1 MSVIKQ
7 LTTNKGFLALFLYS
21 NSIYILLKK
30 FSEKPPMIIISGSC
44 LNFDKERKKIVEF
57 IEYLQF
63 SVSSKVNCEVSS
75 NGAALGWDFFNIYFD
90 LSLIEKLI
98 ENFPEISKEEGITLE
113 QQFVLWLTKQF
124 KRRNLN
130 YHLKLS
136 DIPYENTKGFRL
148 DPNNYRDDSLLE
160 DLR

>member
-1 MSVIKQ
+1 M
-7 LTTNKGFLALFLYS
+7 FLYS
-21 NSIYILLKK
+21 NFVDIILKK
-30 FSEKPPMIIISGSC
+30 FAEKPPSIVISGSC
-44 LNFDKERKKIVEF
+44 LNFDKERKKIIEF

-63 SVSSKVNCEVSS
+63 SVSSEINCEVSS

-90 LSLIEKLI
+90 LSFMEQLIV
-98 ENFPEISKEEGITLE
+98 NFPEISEEEGITFE
-113 QQFVLWLTKQF
+113 QRFVLWLTKQF
-124 KRRNLN
+124 KRRNLD

>member
-1 MSVIKQ
+1 M
-7 LTTNKGFLALFLYS
+7 FLYS
-21 NSIYILLKK
+21 NFVNILLRK
-30 FSEKPPMIIISGSC
+30 FAEKPPSIVISGSC
-44 LNFDKERKKIVEF
+44 LNFDKERKRIIEL

-63 SVSSKVNCEVSS
+63 SVSSEINCEVSS

-90 LSLIEKLI
+90 HSLMEQLI
-98 ENFPEISKEEGITLE
+98 ENFPEISEEEGITFE
-113 QQFVLWLTKQF
+113 QRFVLWLTKQF
-124 KRRNLN
+124 KRRNLD

>member
-1 MSVIKQ
+1 M
-7 LTTNKGFLALFLYS
+7 FLYS
-21 NSIYILLKK
+21 NFVNTILKK
-30 FSEKPPMIIISGSC
+30 FAEKPPSIVISGSC
-44 LNFDKERKKIVEF
+44 SNFDKERKKIIEF

-63 SVSSKVNCEVSS
+63 SVSSEINCEVSS

-90 LSLIEKLI
+90 LSFMEQLIV
-98 ENFPEISKEEGITLE
+98 NFPEITEEEGITFE
-113 QQFVLWLTKQF
+113 QRFVLWLTKQF
-124 KRRNLN
+124 KRRHLD

>member
-1 MSVIKQ
+1 
-7 LTTNKGFLALFLYS
+7 LFLYS
-21 NSIYILLKK
+21 NSVNIVLKK
-30 FSEKPPMIIISGSC
+30 FAEKPPSIVISGSC
-44 LNFDKERKKIVEF
+44 LNFDKERKKIIEF

-63 SVSSKVNCEVSS
+63 SVSSEINCEVSS

-90 LSLIEKLI
+90 LSLMEQLI
-98 ENFPEISKEEGITLE
+98 VNFPEISGEEGITFE
-113 QQFVLWLTKQF
+113 QRFVLWLTKQF
-124 KRRNLN
+124 KRRNLD

>member
-1 MSVIKQ
+1 MR
-7 LTTNKGFLALFLYS
+7 
-21 NSIYILLKK
+21 K

-44 LNFDKERKKIVEF
+44 LNFDKERKKIIEL

-63 SVSSKVNCEVSS
+63 SVSSQINSEVSS

-90 LSLIEKLI
+90 ISLIEKLR
-98 ENFPEISKEEGITLE
+98 EHFPEISKEEGITLE
-113 QQFVLWLTKQF
+113 QQFVLWLIKQF
-124 KRRNLN
+124 KRRNLD

>member
-1 MSVIKQ
+1 
-7 LTTNKGFLALFLYS
+7 
-21 NSIYILLKK
+21 
-30 FSEKPPMIIISGSC
+30 MIIISGSC
-44 LNFDKERKKIVEF
+44 LNFDKERKKIIEL

-63 SVSSKVNCEVSS
+63 SVSSQINSEVSS
-75 NGAALGWDFFNIYFD
+75 NGTALGWDFFNIYFD
-90 LSLIEKLI
+90 ISLIEKLR
-98 ENFPEISKEEGITLE
+98 EHFPEISKEEGITLE
-113 QQFVLWLTKQF
+113 QQFVLWLIKQF
-124 KRRNLN
+124 KRRNLD

>member
-1 MSVIKQ
+1 
-7 LTTNKGFLALFLYS
+7 
-21 NSIYILLKK
+21 LKK
-30 FSEKPPMIIISGSC
+30 FSEKPPMVIISGSC
-44 LNFDKERKKIVEF
+44 LNFDKERKKIVEL
-57 IEYLQF
+57 IDYLQF
-63 SVSSKVNCEVSS
+63 SVSTQINCEVSS

-98 ENFPEISKEEGITLE
+98 VNFPEISKEEGITLE

-130 YHLKLS
+130 YHTR
-136 DIPYENTKGFRL
+136 EFRL

>member
-1 MSVIKQ
+1 M
-7 LTTNKGFLALFLYS
+7 FLYS
-21 NSIYILLKK
+21 NSVNTILRK
-30 FSEKPPMIIISGSC
+30 FAEKPPSIVISGSC
-44 LNFDKERKKIVEF
+44 LNFDKERKRIIEL

-63 SVSSKVNCEVSS
+63 LVSSEINCEVSS

-90 LSLIEKLI
+90 LSLMEQLI
-98 ENFPEISKEEGITLE
+98 ENFPEISEEEGITFE
-113 QQFVLWLTKQF
+113 QRFVLWLTKQF
-124 KRRNLN
+124 KRRNLD

>member
-1 MSVIKQ
+1 M
-7 LTTNKGFLALFLYS
+7 FLYS
-21 NSIYILLKK
+21 NSVNTILKK
-30 FSEKPPMIIISGSC
+30 FAEKPPSIVISGSC
-44 LNFDKERKKIVEF
+44 LNFDKERKKIIEF

-63 SVSSKVNCEVSS
+63 SVSSEINCEVSS

-90 LSLIEKLI
+90 LSLMEQLI
-98 ENFPEISKEEGITLE
+98 VNFPEISDEEGITFE
-113 QQFVLWLTKQF
+113 QRFVLWLTKQF
-124 KRRNLN
+124 KRRNLD

>member
-1 MSVIKQ
+1 M
-7 LTTNKGFLALFLYS
+7 FLYS
-21 NSIYILLKK
+21 NSVNTILRK
-30 FSEKPPMIIISGSC
+30 FAEKPPSIVISGSC
-44 LNFDKERKKIVEF
+44 LNFDKERKRIIEL

-63 SVSSKVNCEVSS
+63 SVSSEINCEVSS

-90 LSLIEKLI
+90 HSLMEQLI
-98 ENFPEISKEEGITLE
+98 ENFPEISEEEGITFE
-113 QQFVLWLTKQF
+113 QRFVLWLTKQF
-124 KRRNLN
+124 KRRNLD

>member
-1 MSVIKQ
+1 
-7 LTTNKGFLALFLYS
+7 
-21 NSIYILLKK
+21 LKK
-30 FSEKPPMIIISGSC
+30 FAEKPPSIVISGSC
-44 LNFDKERKKIVEF
+44 LNFDKERKKIIDL

-63 SVSSKVNCEVSS
+63 SVSSEINCEVSS

-90 LSLIEKLI
+90 LSLMEQLI
-98 ENFPEISKEEGITLE
+98 VNFPEISGEEGITFE
-113 QQFVLWLTKQF
+113 QRFVLWLTKQF
-124 KRRNLN
+124 KRRNLD

>member
-1 MSVIKQ
+1 
-7 LTTNKGFLALFLYS
+7 LFLYS
-21 NSIYILLKK
+21 NFIYLLLRK
-30 FSEKPPMIIISGSC
+30 FSEKPPTIIISGSC
-44 LNFDKERKKIVEF
+44 LNFDKERKKIIEL

-63 SVSSKVNCEVSS
+63 SVSSQINSEVSS

-90 LSLIEKLI
+90 ISLIEKLR
-98 ENFPEISKEEGITLE
+98 EHFPEISKEEGITLE
-113 QQFVLWLTKQF
+113 QQFVLWLIKQF
-124 KRRNLN
+124 KRRNLD

>member
-1 MSVIKQ
+1 M
-7 LTTNKGFLALFLYS
+7 FLYS

>member
-1 MSVIKQ
+1 MR
-7 LTTNKGFLALFLYS
+7 
-21 NSIYILLKK
+21 K

-44 LNFDKERKKIVEF
+44 LNFDKERKKIIEL

-63 SVSSKVNCEVSS
+63 SVSSQINSEVSS

-90 LSLIEKLI
+90 LSLIEKLR
-98 ENFPEISKEEGITLE
+98 EHFPEISKEEGITLE
-113 QQFVLWLTKQF
+113 QQFVLWLIKQF
-124 KRRNLN
+124 KRRNLD

>member
-1 MSVIKQ
+1 M
-7 LTTNKGFLALFLYS
+7 FLYS
-21 NSIYILLKK
+21 NSVNTLLKK
-30 FSEKPPMIIISGSC
+30 FAEKLPSIVISGSC
-44 LNFDKERKKIVEF
+44 LNFDKERKKIIEL

-63 SVSSKVNCEVSS
+63 SVSSEINCEVSS

-90 LSLIEKLI
+90 LSLMEQLI
-98 ENFPEISKEEGITLE
+98 ENFPEISEEEGITFE
-113 QQFVLWLTKQF
+113 QRFVLWLTKQF
-124 KRRNLN
+124 KRRNLD

>member
-1 MSVIKQ
+1 
-7 LTTNKGFLALFLYS
+7 
-21 NSIYILLKK
+21 
-30 FSEKPPMIIISGSC
+30 MIIISGSC
-44 LNFDKERKKIVEF
+44 LNFDKERKKIIEL

-63 SVSSKVNCEVSS
+63 SVSSQINSEVSS

-98 ENFPEISKEEGITLE
+98 ENFPEIDKEEGITLE

-124 KRRNLN
+124 KKRKLD
-130 YHLKLS
+130 YHLKLN
-136 DIPYENTKGFRL
+136 DIPYQKTYGFRL

-160 DLR
+160 DLK

>member
-1 MSVIKQ
+1 M
-7 LTTNKGFLALFLYS
+7 FLYS
-21 NSIYILLKK
+21 NSVNTILRK
-30 FSEKPPMIIISGSC
+30 FAEKPPSIVISGSC
-44 LNFDKERKKIVEF
+44 LNFDKERKRIIEL

-63 SVSSKVNCEVSS
+63 SVSSEINCEVSS

-90 LSLIEKLI
+90 LSFMEQLI
-98 ENFPEISKEEGITLE
+98 ENFPEISEEEGITFE
-113 QQFVLWLTKQF
+113 QRFVLWLTKQF
-124 KRRNLN
+124 KRRNLD

>member
-1 MSVIKQ
+1 M
-7 LTTNKGFLALFLYS
+7 FLYS
-21 NSIYILLKK
+21 NFVNTLLRK
-30 FSEKPPMIIISGSC
+30 FAEKPPSIVISGSC
-44 LNFDKERKKIVEF
+44 LNFDKERKRIIEL

-63 SVSSKVNCEVSS
+63 SVSSEINCEVSS

-90 LSLIEKLI
+90 LSLMEQLI
-98 ENFPEISKEEGITLE
+98 VNFPEISEEEGITFE
-113 QQFVLWLTKQF
+113 QRFVLWLTKQF
-124 KRRNLN
+124 KRRNLD

-136 DIPYENTKGFRL
+136 DIPYETTKGFRL

>member
-1 MSVIKQ
+1 
-7 LTTNKGFLALFLYS
+7 LFLYS
-21 NSIYILLKK
+21 NSVNTVLKK
-30 FSEKPPMIIISGSC
+30 FAEKPPSIVISGSC
-44 LNFDKERKKIVEF
+44 LNFDKERKKIIEF

-63 SVSSKVNCEVSS
+63 SVSSEINCEVSS

-90 LSLIEKLI
+90 LSIMEQLIV
-98 ENFPEISKEEGITLE
+98 NFPEISGEEGITFE
-113 QQFVLWLTKQF
+113 QRFVLWLTKQF
-124 KRRNLN
+124 KRRNLD

>member
-1 MSVIKQ
+1 
-7 LTTNKGFLALFLYS
+7 LFLYS
-21 NSIYILLKK
+21 NSVNTVLKK
-30 FSEKPPMIIISGSC
+30 FAEKPPSIVISGSC
-44 LNFDKERKKIVEF
+44 LNFDKERKKIIEL

-63 SVSSKVNCEVSS
+63 SVSSEINCEVSS

-90 LSLIEKLI
+90 LSLMEQLI
-98 ENFPEISKEEGITLE
+98 VNFPEISEEEGITFE
-113 QQFVLWLTKQF
+113 QRFVLWLTKQF
-124 KRRNLN
+124 KRRNLD

>member
-1 MSVIKQ
+1 
-7 LTTNKGFLALFLYS
+7 
-21 NSIYILLKK
+21 
-30 FSEKPPMIIISGSC
+30 MIIISGSC
-44 LNFDKERKKIVEF
+44 LNFNKERKKIIEL

-63 SVSSKVNCEVSS
+63 SVSSQINSEVSS

-90 LSLIEKLI
+90 ISLIEKLR
-98 ENFPEISKEEGITLE
+98 EHFPEISKEEGITLE
-113 QQFVLWLTKQF
+113 QQFVLWLIKQF
-124 KRRNLN
+124 KRRNLD

>member
-1 MSVIKQ
+1 M
-7 LTTNKGFLALFLYS
+7 FLYS
-21 NSIYILLKK
+21 NSVNTILKK
-30 FSEKPPMIIISGSC
+30 FAEKPPSIVISGSC
-44 LNFDKERKKIVEF
+44 LNFDKERKKIIEF

-63 SVSSKVNCEVSS
+63 SVSSEINCEVSS

-90 LSLIEKLI
+90 LSLMEQLI
-98 ENFPEISKEEGITLE
+98 VNFPEISGEEGITFE
-113 QQFVLWLTKQF
+113 QRFVLWLTKQF
-124 KRRNLN
+124 KRRNLD

>member
-1 MSVIKQ
+1 M
-7 LTTNKGFLALFLYS
+7 FLYS
-21 NSIYILLKK
+21 NSVNTVLKK
-30 FSEKPPMIIISGSC
+30 FAEKPPSIVISGSC
-44 LNFDKERKKIVEF
+44 LNFDKERKKIIEF

-63 SVSSKVNCEVSS
+63 SVSSEINCEVSS

-90 LSLIEKLI
+90 LSIMEQLIV
-98 ENFPEISKEEGITLE
+98 NFPEISGEEGITFE
-113 QQFVLWLTKQF
+113 QRFVLWLTKQF
-124 KRRNLN
+124 KRRNLD

>member
-1 MSVIKQ
+1 
-7 LTTNKGFLALFLYS
+7 
-21 NSIYILLKK
+21 LKK
-30 FSEKPPMIIISGSC
+30 FAEKPPSIVISGSC
-44 LNFDKERKKIVEF
+44 LNFDKERKKIIEF

-63 SVSSKVNCEVSS
+63 SVSSEINCEVSS

-90 LSLIEKLI
+90 LSFMEQLIV
-98 ENFPEISKEEGITLE
+98 NFPEITEEEGVTFE
-113 QQFVLWLTKQF
+113 QRFVLWLTKQF
-124 KRRNLN
+124 KRRQLD

>member
-1 MSVIKQ
+1 M
-7 LTTNKGFLALFLYS
+7 FLYS
-21 NSIYILLKK
+21 YFVNTLLRK
-30 FSEKPPMIIISGSC
+30 FAEKPPSIVISGSC
-44 LNFDKERKKIVEF
+44 LNFDKERKRIIEL

-63 SVSSKVNCEVSS
+63 SVSSEINCEVSS

-90 LSLIEKLI
+90 LSLMEQLI
-98 ENFPEISKEEGITLE
+98 ENFPEISEEEGITFE
-113 QQFVLWLTKQF
+113 QRFVLWLTKQF
-124 KRRNLN
+124 KRRNLD

>member
-1 MSVIKQ
+1 M
-7 LTTNKGFLALFLYS
+7 FLYS
-21 NSIYILLKK
+21 NSVNTILRK
-30 FSEKPPMIIISGSC
+30 FAEKPPSIVISGSC
-44 LNFDKERKKIVEF
+44 LNFDKERKKIIEF

-63 SVSSKVNCEVSS
+63 LVSSEINCEVSS

-90 LSLIEKLI
+90 HSLMEQLI
-98 ENFPEISKEEGITLE
+98 ENFPEISEEEGITFE
-113 QQFVLWLTKQF
+113 QRFVLWLTKQF

>member
-1 MSVIKQ
+1 M
-7 LTTNKGFLALFLYS
+7 
-21 NSIYILLKK
+21 KK
-30 FSEKPPMIIISGSC
+30 FAEKPPMIIISGSC

-57 IEYLQF
+57 IESLQF
-63 SVSSKVNCEVSS
+63 SVRSKVNCEVSS

-90 LSLIEKLI
+90 SSLIEKLI

-130 YHLKLS
+130 YHLK
-136 DIPYENTKGFRL
+136 
-148 DPNNYRDDSLLE
+148 
-160 DLR
+160 

>member
-1 MSVIKQ
+1 M
-7 LTTNKGFLALFLYS
+7 FLYS
-21 NSIYILLKK
+21 NSVNTILKK
-30 FSEKPPMIIISGSC
+30 FAEKPPSIVISGSC
-44 LNFDKERKKIVEF
+44 LNFDKERKKIIEF

-63 SVSSKVNCEVSS
+63 SVSSEINCEVSS
-75 NGAALGWDFFNIYFD
+75 NGAALVWDFFNIYFD
-90 LSLIEKLI
+90 LSLMEQLI
-98 ENFPEISKEEGITLE
+98 VNFPEISDEEGITFE
-113 QQFVLWLTKQF
+113 QRFVLWLTKQF
-124 KRRNLN
+124 KRRNLD

>member
-1 MSVIKQ
+1 
-7 LTTNKGFLALFLYS
+7 LFLYS
-21 NSIYILLKK
+21 NFVDIILKK
-30 FSEKPPMIIISGSC
+30 FAEKPPSIVISGSC
-44 LNFDKERKKIVEF
+44 LNFDKERKKIIEF

-63 SVSSKVNCEVSS
+63 SVSSEINCEVSS

-90 LSLIEKLI
+90 HSLMEQLI
-98 ENFPEISKEEGITLE
+98 ENFPEISEEEGITFE
-113 QQFVLWLTKQF
+113 QRFVLWLTKQF

>member
-1 MSVIKQ
+1 
-7 LTTNKGFLALFLYS
+7 LFLYS
-21 NSIYILLKK
+21 YFVYLLLRK
-30 FSEKPPMIIISGSC
+30 FSEKPPTIIISGSC
-44 LNFDKERKKIVEF
+44 LNFDKERKKIIEL

-63 SVSSKVNCEVSS
+63 SVRSQINCEVSS

-90 LSLIEKLI
+90 LSLIEKLR
-98 ENFPEISKEEGITLE
+98 EHFPEISKEEGITLE
-113 QQFVLWLTKQF
+113 QQFVLWLIKQF
-124 KRRNLN
+124 KKRNMD

-148 DPNNYRDDSLLE
+148 DPNNYRDDNLLE

>member
-1 MSVIKQ
+1 M
-7 LTTNKGFLALFLYS
+7 FLYS
-21 NSIYILLKK
+21 NSVNTLLKK
-30 FSEKPPMIIISGSC
+30 FAEKLPSIVISGSC
-44 LNFDKERKKIVEF
+44 LNFDKERKKIIEL

-63 SVSSKVNCEVSS
+63 SVSSEINCEVSS

-98 ENFPEISKEEGITLE
+98 VNFPEISKEEGITLE

-124 KRRNLN
+124 KRRNLD
-130 YHLKLS
+130 YHLKLN
-136 DIPYENTKGFRL
+136 DIPYENTRGFRL

>member
-1 MSVIKQ
+1 V
-7 LTTNKGFLALFLYS
+7 FLYS
-21 NSIYILLKK
+21 NSVNTILRK
-30 FSEKPPMIIISGSC
+30 FAEKPPSIVISGSC
-44 LNFDKERKKIVEF
+44 LNFDKERKRIIEL
-57 IEYLQF
+57 IEYLQS
-63 SVSSKVNCEVSS
+63 SVSSEINCEVSS

-90 LSLIEKLI
+90 HSLMEQLI
-98 ENFPEISKEEGITLE
+98 ENFPEISEEEGITFE
-113 QQFVLWLTKQF
+113 QRFVLWLTKQF
-124 KRRNLN
+124 KRRNLD

>member
-1 MSVIKQ
+1 M
-7 LTTNKGFLALFLYS
+7 FLYS
-21 NSIYILLKK
+21 NSVNTILRK
-30 FSEKPPMIIISGSC
+30 FAEKPPSIVISGSC
-44 LNFDKERKKIVEF
+44 LNFDKERKRIIEL

-63 SVSSKVNCEVSS
+63 SVSSEINCEVSS

-90 LSLIEKLI
+90 HSLMEQLI
-98 ENFPEISKEEGITLE
+98 ENFPEISEEEGITFE
-113 QQFVLWLTKQF
+113 QRFVLWLTKQF

>member
-1 MSVIKQ
+1 M
-7 LTTNKGFLALFLYS
+7 FLYS
-21 NSIYILLKK
+21 NSVNTILRK
-30 FSEKPPMIIISGSC
+30 FAEKPPSIVISGSC
-44 LNFDKERKKIVEF
+44 LNFDKERKRIIEL

-63 SVSSKVNCEVSS
+63 LVSSEIHCEVSS

-90 LSLIEKLI
+90 HSLMEQLI
-98 ENFPEISKEEGITLE
+98 ENFPEISEEEGITFE
-113 QQFVLWLTKQF
+113 QRFVLWLTKQF